1 MTELVAS
8 IETLRDKIVQL
19 YRIGQGMATPDRGV
33 RMTIEPFEE
42 TRTNEQNDKMW
53 AMLTD
58 VSRQVPW
65 VLNGKEQKLTP
76 EQWKDIFTAALVQ
89 ETNIA
94 PGINGGFVML
104 GRRTSRMRKK
114 QFVELIE
121 LIYAFGADKSV
132 VWSDP
137 EDVEQLRG
145 VA

>member
-8 IETLRDKIVQL
+8 IENLRDKIIQL

-76 EQWKDIFTAALVQ
+76 EQWKHVNPDPTWFEVKRELRKAA
-89 ETNIA
+89 
-94 PGINGGFVML
+94 
-104 GRRTSRMRKK
+104 
-114 QFVELIE
+114 
-121 LIYAFGADKSV
+121 
-132 VWSDP
+132 
-137 EDVEQLRG
+137 
-145 VA
+145 